1 MVRMETKYLGIGT
14 VMDRLAI
21 AADKLECTELVTRL
35 ARGIDRCDP
44 VLLADVFHPDAT
56 DDHGIFVGSA
66 SDFIAWVIPL
76 LKTMKRT
83 QHFIGQTL
91 IEVDGDHAAGES
103 YFVAHHALEGPDGD
117 IFLIAAGRYL
127 DRFERRDSEWK
138 ISHRHAVYDWNSTTP
153 LTDNFDRDGTG
164 PLVFGQRGES
174 DPSYAHLIGRGKI
187 APS

>member
-1 MVRMETKYLGIGT
+1 MIQAEQLGIRKI
-14 VMDRLAI
+14 MDRLAI
-21 AADKLECTELVTRL
+21 AADKLECTELVARL

-66 SDFIAWVIPL
+66 SDFIAWVVPL

-83 QHFIGQTL
+83 QHVIGQTL
-91 IEVDGDHAAGES
+91 IAVDGDHAAGES
-103 YFVAHHALEGPDGD
+103 YFLAHHALEGPDGD

-127 DRFERRDSEWK
+127 DRFERRDGEWK
-138 ISHRHAVYDWNSTTP
+138 ISHRHAVYDWNSTTA

-164 PLVFGQRGES
+164 PQVFGQRSER
-174 DPSYAHLIGRGKI
+174 DPSYAHFAGRDI
-187 APS
+187 PARS